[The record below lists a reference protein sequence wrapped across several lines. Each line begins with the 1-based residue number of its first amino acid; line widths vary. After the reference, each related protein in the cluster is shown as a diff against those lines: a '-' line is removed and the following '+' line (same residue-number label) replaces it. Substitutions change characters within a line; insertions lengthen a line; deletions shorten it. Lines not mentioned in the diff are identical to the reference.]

1 MSKESTIAT
10 VTGIVFRRTIRS
22 SYACLDVLLPADSN
36 NYEDVHVIASVQ
48 FQGVYDACQFRSN
61 LKRMCKIGN
70 EIQLKGCWV
79 DENNFDV
86 HLDVGNDDEHH
97 LGLKIV
103 QPQVMNTIQ
112 CQNLREKFCPVAVDR
127 SKATALTANDNH
139 ITQSHAKKHPP
150 RKKEKGNSEGNADK
164 IHSGGLSKR
173 EQGEIVRDFLIQV
186 IAEKELPQCNSFAND
201 KTKQEEEEEEG
212 TCTSYLMK
220 IDNHV
225 QLEHCRVEN
234 MDRATLKKVI
244 NFLNSGSG
252 VLDVAGGSGHVS
264 LAFSQLGIKSTV
276 IDPRE
281 TVGKLPGRDRK
292 ILKKAIRGKKNAMDN
307 GEMHHE
313 SFLPPPIEYASLR
326 AWFAKRPEGIDAS
339 FREGKSSGQ
348 LLHDDEAVPIC
359 TICSP
364 ENDDLLRNCSAIVSL
379 HPDEATGD
387 IVDFA
392 VEHRIPFLIVP
403 CCVFS
408 RLFPHRFVVD
418 ENDEGKHRFVST
430 YKDLIQYL
438 ARKHSSIRM
447 SKLGFSGAN
456 IVLWSMFP
464 KEENN

>member
-22 SYACLDVLLPADSN
+22 SFACLDVLLPADSN
-36 NYEDVHVIASVQ
+36 NYEDVHLIASVQ
-48 FQGVYDACQFRSN
+48 FQGVHDVCQFRSN
-61 LKRMCKIGN
+61 LKLMCKIGN
-70 EIQLKGCWV
+70 EIQLKGYWV
-79 DENNFDV
+79 DENKFNV
-86 HLDVGNDDEHH
+86 HLVVGDNDEHH

-112 CQNLREKFCPVAVDR
+112 CQKLREKFCPVAVDR
-127 SKATALTANDNH
+127 SKATALIANDDH
-139 ITQSHAKKHPP
+139 IKQPYAKKHTS
-150 RKKEKGNSEGNADK
+150 RKKEKGNSEGNDDK

-186 IAEKELPQCNSFAND
+186 IAEKELLQCNPFASD
-201 KTKQEEEEEEG
+201 KTKQEEEE
-212 TCTSYLMK
+212 TCTSSFIK
-220 IDNHV
+220 TDNHV
-225 QLEHCRVEN
+225 RLEHCRVEN

-264 LAFSQLGIKSTV
+264 LAFSLLGIKSTV

-292 ILKKAIRGKKNAMDN
+292 IFKKAIRGKKNAMDK
-307 GEMHHE
+307 GEMQHE

-359 TICSP
+359 TICSQ
-364 ENDDLLRNCSAIVSL
+364 ENNDLLQNCSAIVSL

-438 ARKHSSIRM
+438 ARKHSSIRT